1 MRKEFQIALG
11 KLISKEY
18 GSNWDL
24 PQVEKKVGGFEA
36 KLVVFNQP
44 KEKIFLKFTC
54 FVNLDTG
61 HYSIPC
67 LILCWRDQFW

>member
-11 KLISKEY
+11 KLINEEY

-24 PQVEKKVGGFEA
+24 PQVEKKEGGFEA

-44 KEKIFLKFTC
+44 KEKI
-54 FVNLDTG
+54 NID
-61 HYSIPC
+61 
-67 LILCWRDQFW
+67 LISGEYLFKYFPEN